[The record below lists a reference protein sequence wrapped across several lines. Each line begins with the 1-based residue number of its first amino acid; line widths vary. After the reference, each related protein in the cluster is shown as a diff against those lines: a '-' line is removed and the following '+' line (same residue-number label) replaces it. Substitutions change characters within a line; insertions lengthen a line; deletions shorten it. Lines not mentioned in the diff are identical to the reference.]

1 MAAERIDLL
10 AALAPF
16 TRSLRRI
23 EDDAAAAA
31 GITMWQYA
39 ILAVVVDD
47 PGRNQGE
54 VATRLGY
61 SKNRIVD
68 DLDVLEHRGL
78 LTRAPGLDRR
88 ANMLRATAAGRR
100 LMLQVRAAIRRGEDD
115 LLRNLPAEQRQA
127 LGAATRTITQALRQR
142 G

>member
-1 MAAERIDLL
+1 MTAERIDLL

-16 TRSLRRI
+16 TRALRRI
-23 EDDAAAAA
+23 EDDAAATA
-31 GITMWQYA
+31 GITMWRYA

-54 VATRLGY
+54 VATLLGY

-68 DLDVLEHRGL
+68 DLDALEHRGL
-78 LTRAPGLDRR
+78 LTRTPGPDRR
-88 ANMLRATAAGRR
+88 ANLLRATAAGRR

-127 LGAATRTITQALRQR
+127 LGSATRTITQALGRR